1 MEKRALRYAGT
12 NSPEVALMPEL
23 SPLEV
28 HQAAA
33 KVVSRVQMLQSSIA
47 AKLMAGDDLKRLNV
61 SVSSWHYPGS
71 ASSSDRPLRDMREYP
86 LGFFQSGIG
95 PRTGAIDVRSRPEIK
110 FHGERL
116 VVPSNQAEAFDLI
129 DVKVANR
136 SQLANS
142 TSVPAEMFGETEECT
157 YLGLDWAEIGQTI
170 ALVVENITSDHQTFQ
185 AALIGTAIVGDR

>member
-1 MEKRALRYAGT
+1 
-12 NSPEVALMPEL
+12 MPEL

-33 KVVSRVQMLQSSIA
+33 KVASRVRMLQSSIA
-47 AKLMAGDDLKRLNV
+47 SKLMAGDDPKQLRV
-61 SVSSWHYPGS
+61 RVGTWDHHYPAYS
-71 ASSSDRPLRDMREYP
+71 E

-95 PRTGAIDVRSRPEIK
+95 PRTGAIDVTSRTEIK

-116 VVPSNQAEAFDLI
+116 VVPSNLAEFFDLI

-142 TSVPAEMFGETEECT
+142 TAVPAEMFGETEEGV
-157 YLGLDWAEIGQTI
+157 YVGLDWAKIGQTI

-185 AALIGTAIVGDR
+185 AALIGTAIPGDQ